1 MYMYGMTGCFLW
13 WLNIDCFL
21 YHFSTA
27 KNIYNAQK
35 LYLEN
40 SPKMTDTRKYIFTVY
55 MIFAS
60 FVKHGKK
67 YKPIWHIT
75 IIFLMNI
82 VS

>member
-21 YHFSTA
+21 DQFSTA

-40 SPKMTDTRKYIFTVY
+40 SQKMTIKCKKIHIYP
-55 MIFAS
+55 IFAS

-67 YKPIWHIT
+67 YRPIWHIT
-75 IIFLMNI
+75 IIFLMNM
-82 VS
+82 VF